1 MKQIT
6 IALTLWGAFN
16 WSDAMAQ
23 TQEQGHKHEQQLEV
37 NESPPSKGVT
47 MKDEMKEKM
56 KEKMKD
62 MKCCQKDDH
71 KEPKS

>member
-1 MKQIT
+1 MKQI
-6 IALTLWGAFN
+6 ALALVLWGAFN

-23 TQEQGHKHEQQLEV
+23 TQEPGHKHEQQQEV
-37 NESPPSKGVT
+37 NEPPRTKGAT

-62 MKCCQKDDH
+62 MKCCQKDEH
-71 KEPKS
+71 KEGKH